1 VFDDLT
7 RPNGAFPKMDTRAA
21 LEALVSPK
29 VLDDVRS
36 AHRRANFYYD
46 GMIGHAVGYTDAS
59 PEVLAGCRHEELT
72 IGISQPVHDPDT
84 GVEPPAWARRRS
96 NLRYD
101 DRRDNFKTLELLL
114 RRAFGTRSF
123 ADTSRFYPSAGAL
136 YPIET
141 FVAIFGD
148 RLNGAPPAGIYHFRP
163 RSASLE
169 PIRACGNDELLS
181 MIGNKTETAPAFAV
195 VYMMDVVKALFKY
208 RYRGYVFALLEA
220 GSMYHQA
227 DLVATELGLS
237 NCVIGGFADSR
248 VSRVCGT
255 DPAYLLPIVLQFFG
269 PRPPA

>member
-1 VFDDLT
+1 
-7 RPNGAFPKMDTRAA
+7 MDTRAA

-46 GMIGHAVGYTDAS
+46 GLIGHAVGYTGAS
-59 PEVLAGCRHEELT
+59 PQVLAGCRDEELT
-72 IGISQPVHDPDT
+72 IGISQPVHNPDA
-84 GVEPPAWARRRS
+84 GLQPSAWSRGRS

-101 DRRDNFKTLELLL
+101 GRRQNFETLELLL
-114 RRAFGTRSF
+114 RRAFGTRSS
-123 ADTSRFYPSAGAL
+123 ADTSRFYASAGAL
-136 YPIET
+136 YPVEA
-141 FVAIFGD
+141 FVAIFAN
-148 RLNGAPPAGIYHFRP
+148 RFNGAPPPGIYHFRP

-169 PIRACGNDELLS
+169 PIRACGDDEMLS
-181 MIGNKTETAPAFAV
+181 MLGHSIESAPAFAV

-227 DLVATELGLS
+227 DLVAAELGLS

-248 VSRVCGT
+248 VSKVCGT
-255 DPAYLLPIVLQFFG
+255 DPTYLLPIVLQLFG
-269 PRPPA
+269 QRSSA